1 MSKKKKIIIISIV
14 IFILLLIT
22 SIFIYITK
30 IRYKEIKLDQDTFEV
45 DVFENKKISELV
57 PDVTLKEDSIID
69 TETIG
74 SKKFDIKFIK
84 NNKRYK
90 STIEV
95 KVVDNIA
102 PTVFTSSSVRIYKGN
117 KVDLINKFIGG
128 DNYDN
133 KPKKEIVGDYDINK
147 VGSYDLTYKI
157 TDSSG
162 NVTEK
167 DFVLYVK
174 EKPTTTIKAKSTK
187 QIEKEDDGL
196 EFSSVIEKYKEDNTM
211 IGIDVSKWQGDI
223 NFKKVKEAGCEFVI
237 IRLGYQKGLNGE
249 MTLDVKYADN
259 IKKATEQGLKVG
271 LYVYTYAASVED
283 VSKWQGDINFK
294 KVKEAGCEFV
304 IIRLGYQKG
313 LNGEM
318 TLDVKYADNIK
329 KATEQ
334 GLKVGLYVYT
344 YAASV
349 EDAKNQAQWAI
360 KNIGDYDI
368 DLGISYDWESWSN
381 FNKLNLSYHNFTKLA
396 DTFLDSVKKY
406 GYTGYLY
413 SSKYYLE
420 NIWDEHDHDIWLAHY
435 TSKTNYS
442 GDYKIWQ
449 MSNSGRIDGI
459 KGDVDIDILYL
470 K

>member
-1 MSKKKKIIIISIV
+1 MSKKKKIIIISIIV
-14 IFILLLIT
+14 FILLLIT

-283 VSKWQGDINFK
+283 
-294 KVKEAGCEFV
+294 
-304 IIRLGYQKG
+304 
-313 LNGEM
+313 
-318 TLDVKYADNIK
+318 
-329 KATEQ
+329 
-334 GLKVGLYVYT
+334 
-344 YAASV
+344 
-349 EDAKNQAQWAI
+349 AKNQAQWAI

-406 GYTGYLY
+406 GYNGYLY

-420 NIWDEHDHDIWLAHY
+420 NIWDEHDHDVWLAHY